1 MKKNISLSASI
12 VLAVFVLG
20 IAYNVFA
27 SEGDKRRG
35 KVYFKMVCTVCH
47 VQTLGKPIPPNSHTM
62 AEWKTI
68 LTSDKH
74 GSSAKAKPSIRYY
87 VSQEYRHSIQ
97 DTNKAAAKFATV
109 PDDEISADVRAFVI
123 SGAKD
128 SDTPASCN

>member
-1 MKKNISLSASI
+1 MKKYLSFSASI
-12 VLAVFVLG
+12 ILAVFVLG
-20 IAYNVFA
+20 IAVNVFA
-27 SEGDKRRG
+27 TDGDKRRG
-35 KVYFKMVCTVCH
+35 KVYFKMICTVCH
-47 VQTLGKPIPPNSHTM
+47 MQTLGKPIPPNSHTM

-68 LTSDKH
+68 LASDRH
-74 GSSAKAKPSIRYY
+74 GSSAKAKTSIRYY

-97 DTNKAAAKFATV
+97 DTNKAAAKFASL